1 MNRRHILTGALALAA
16 ASTTLGGCGSEAERR
31 VFGVEVAAQALSS
44 EPNERGWTVQLERAH
59 VSIGPVR
66 FFEGRVLL
74 SRRAPRF
81 DWYSLVGGTAHAH
94 PGHYVPGDAMG
105 EVLVTRTVD
114 LLAGPTLLGDASA
127 VTGEYGS
134 LELSLPTP
142 TAATDAQGTLA
153 GHAVR
158 LVGTAR
164 NADGGTVR
172 FDVVTDLRA
181 PVAGVRFEK
190 SLGMEA
196 GRVRVSVDLRKWVDR
211 IDFATATDP
220 DADGVYTFPAESQ
233 ASNALVRGVEDTTA
247 YVVTWEEGAAQ

>member
-1 MNRRHILTGALALAA
+1 VNRRHLLTGALALAA
-16 ASTTLGGCGSEAERR
+16 ASATPLGGCDSGAERR
-31 VFGVEVAAQALSS
+31 TFPVEVSALL
-44 EPNERGWTVQLERAH
+44 PAGANERGWTVTLESAH
-59 VSIGPVR
+59 VSVGPVR

-81 DWYSLVGGTAHAH
+81 DGYSLLGGTAHAH
-94 PGHYVPGDAMG
+94 PGHYLPGDALG
-105 EVLVTRTVD
+105 EVLPPRTVD
-114 LLAGPTLLGDASA
+114 LLAGATLGDASA

-134 LELSLPTP
+134 MELTLRAPTP
-142 TAATDAQGTLA
+142 ATDAQGVLG

-158 LVGTAR
+158 VRGTAR

-172 FDVVTDLRA
+172 FDAMADLPA

-196 GRVRVSVDLRKWVDR
+196 GRVRIAMDLGRWLGR

-220 DADGVYTFPAESQ
+220 DADGVHTFPAGSQ
-233 ASNALVRGVEDTTA
+233 AQNALVRGVEDTTT
-247 YVVTWEEGAAQ
+247 YVVTWVEGAAQ

>member
-1 MNRRHILTGALALAA
+1 MNRRHLLTRALALAA
-16 ASTTLGGCGSEAERR
+16 ASLTLGGCDSGAERR
-31 VFGVEVAAQALSS
+31 VFGVEVAAQALST
-44 EPNERGWTVQLERAH
+44 EPNERGWSVQLERAH
-59 VSIGPVR
+59 VSVGPVR
-66 FFEGRVLL
+66 FYEGRVLL

-81 DWYSLVGGTAHAH
+81 DWYSLLGGTAHAH
-94 PGHYVPGDAMG
+94 PGHYVPGDALG

-114 LLAGPTLLGDASA
+114 LLGEPTSLGDASA

-134 LELSLPTP
+134 MELSLPAP
-142 TAATDAQGTLA
+142 TATTDAQGALT

-158 LVGTAR
+158 LAGTAR
-164 NADGGTVR
+164 NADGGSVR
-172 FDVVTDLRA
+172 FDVVTDLPA

-196 GRVRVSVDLRKWVDR
+196 GHVRITVDLRKWVDR

-220 DADGVYTFPAESQ
+220 DTDGIYTFPAESQ

>member
-1 MNRRHILTGALALAA
+1 MNRRHLLTGALALAA
-16 ASTTLGGCGSEAERR
+16 ASATALSGCGSEAERR
-31 VFGVEVAAQALSS
+31 TFPVEVSALL
-44 EPNERGWTVQLERAH
+44 PTGANERGWTVTVESAH
-59 VSIGPVR
+59 VSVGPVR

-81 DWYSLVGGTAHAH
+81 DWYSLLGGTAHAH
-94 PGHYVPGDAMG
+94 PGHYLPGDALG
-105 EVLVTRTVD
+105 EVLTTRTVD
-114 LLAGPTLLGDASA
+114 LLAGATLGDASA

-134 LELSLPTP
+134 MELTLQAP
-142 TAATDAQGTLA
+142 TAATDAQGVLG

-158 LVGTAR
+158 VRGTAR

-172 FDVVTDLRA
+172 FDAMADLPV

-196 GRVRVSVDLRKWVDR
+196 GRVRIAMDVGQWLGR

-220 DADGVYTFPAESQ
+220 DADGVYTFPAGSQ
-233 ASNALVRGVEDTTA
+233 AMNALVRGVEDTTT
-247 YVVTWEEGAAQ
+247 YVVTWVEGAAP